1 MSAAVTR
8 VWAIQE
14 IANPRRACDASRMTT
29 FGAVSAVG
37 STAIRFLVSRFRETK
52 AYIQAPEKQSLVED
66 SSLEGHLS
74 ISARQRSLAA
84 DDFRSTPINRHSQS
98 PLPCLKG
105 ANAQS
110 RCAPARCAG
119 ARAERPE
126 ASCEESAGGR
136 ESPRPRSRRGQP

>member
-1 MSAAVTR
+1 
-8 VWAIQE
+8 
-14 IANPRRACDASRMTT
+14 MTT
-29 FGAVSAVG
+29 FGAVSTVG
-37 STAIRFLVSRFRETK
+37 STAIRFLVSGFRETK

-105 ANAQS
+105 AMN
-110 RCAPARCAG
+110 RHGPLFDRIV
-119 ARAERPE
+119 
-126 ASCEESAGGR
+126 SAG
-136 ESPRPRSRRGQP
+136 EQRR